1 MLPVIVFRFSQTEG
15 PGYLGDFLTR
25 HGILWTQMNVDAG
38 DVIPETISGYSGLVL
53 MGGPMS
59 VNDNLPWIAQ
69 VLDLIREAIQKKIP
83 VLGHCLGGQ
92 LMSRALGA
100 QITQTPVKEIGWGGV
115 AKVGHNPA
123 PEWLGDL
130 PPSFEVF
137 QWHGET
143 FAIPEHAIRLL
154 ESPFCANQAWLLDN
168 RHLALQCHI
177 EMTASMIQAWCE
189 VGADEIKQALASPAV
204 QQPAVMQENMA
215 QRLAQLHNVANTLY
229 GKWIQALPR

>member
-1 MLPVIVFRFSQTEG
+1 MLPVVVFRFSQTEG

-25 HGILWTQMNVDAG
+25 HGILWTQLNVDAG

-69 VLDLIREAIQKKIP
+69 VLDLVREAIQKKTP

-92 LMSRALGA
+92 LMSKALGA
-100 QITQTPVKEIGWGGV
+100 QITQNPIKEIGWGEV
-115 AKVGHNPA
+115 SKVGHNPV

-130 PPSFEVF
+130 PSSFEVF

-143 FAIPEHAIRLL
+143 FSIPEHAARLL
-154 ESPFCANQAWLLDN
+154 ESSFCANQAWLLDN

-189 VGADEIKQALASPAV
+189 IGVDEIKQASASPAV

-215 QRLAQLHNVANTLY
+215 QRLEQLHNVANTLY